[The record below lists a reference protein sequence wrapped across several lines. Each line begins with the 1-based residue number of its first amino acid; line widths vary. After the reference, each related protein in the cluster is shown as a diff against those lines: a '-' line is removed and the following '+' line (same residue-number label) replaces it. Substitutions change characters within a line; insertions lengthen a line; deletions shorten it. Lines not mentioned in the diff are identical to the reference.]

1 MIIETIMNALI
12 SLFTTLLSF
21 VHIPQIP
28 ADILSSVNDTIDL
41 IIDRS
46 SEMIDL
52 VIPYNIS
59 VVLLGIVIAIELGV
73 HIYHFIMWVLKKIPM
88 VGIE

>member
-12 SLFTTLLSF
+12 SLFTTLLNF
-21 VHIPQIP
+21 VNIPQIP
-28 ADILSSVNDTIDL
+28 ANILSSVTDTIDL

-52 VIPYNIS
+52 VLPYNIA

>member
-12 SLFTTLLSF
+12 SLFTTLLNF
-21 VHIPQIP
+21 VNIPHIP
-28 ADILSSVNDTIDL
+28 ANILTSVNDTIDL

-46 SEMIDL
+46 AEMIDL
-52 VIPYNIS
+52 VLPYNIA

-73 HIYHFIMWVLKKIPM
+73 HVYHFIMWVLKKIPM